1 MTNLHEYS
9 DEFFEYIERGSIASA
24 KRMTQFLAP
33 LLKINSVL
41 DVGCGRGAWL
51 NEWRNA
57 GVAIVQG
64 IDGPYV
70 QPSSLLIPGQDF
82 MSVDLTKPFDSNR
95 RYDLVTCLEVAEHLP
110 PFAAETLVS
119 SLVKHSDRV
128 LFSAATLGQGGENH
142 INEQPLSYWQRLFA
156 NRDYI
161 AFDAVRPAFRHD
173 PLVEPWYKFNTIL
186 YVRSAAAGALP
197 ASVIETE
204 VRSTGLRD
212 SGDLRWHVRRGILR
226 FLPHRIVTRLARW
239 NSNRVNN
246 AHRAR
251 VRQ

>member
-1 MTNLHEYS
+1 MTGLHEYS

-57 GVAIVQG
+57 GVAIAQG

-70 QPSSLLIPGQDF
+70 QRSSLLISEQDF
-82 MSVDLTKPFDSNR
+82 ISVDLSKPFDSNR

-128 LFSAATLGQGGENH
+128 LFSAATRGQGGENH
-142 INEQPLSYWQRLFA
+142 LNERPLSYWQRLFA
-156 NRDYI
+156 DHDYV
-161 AFDAVRPAFRHD
+161 AFDAVRPSFRRD

-186 YVRSAAAGALP
+186 YVRSAAISALP
-197 ASVIETE
+197 KSVIETE
-204 VRSTGLRD
+204 VRDTGLRD
-212 SGDLRWHVRRGILR
+212 SGDLLWNVRRGILR
-226 FLPHRIVTRLARW
+226 FLPHQVVTRLARW